1 MVTCE
6 ISHQQPLYYI
16 RPVATYA
23 RPATAI
29 TTSRSLRA
37 PAATRVPNQHLLLGL
52 KKNRLTRLRVTYGF
66 LAAQTLSAQRLA
78 KKELIRSLKVLR
90 PFPYIGNTYKTS
102 FTTCISDT
110 VC

>member
-1 MVTCE
+1 MV
-6 ISHQQPLYYI
+6 SRDVFAPQPLYYI
-16 RPVATYA
+16 RPVATCA

-37 PAATRVPNQHLLLGL
+37 PSATRVPNQYLLLGL

-78 KKELIRSLKVLR
+78 KKVLIRSLKVLR
-90 PFPYIGNTYKTS
+90 PFPYIGNTY
-102 FTTCISDT
+102 
-110 VC
+110 